1 LLPDDGGNDPQ
12 GSTDPDSEPLT
23 AGPTAPL
30 ARSWSAARIESG
42 GAIWL
47 RDRREVPVG
56 ILDDL
61 KGKAQRLV
69 NGNEQAIKDG
79 IEKAGDFVDSKTG
92 GKYADKVDS
101 VQQGAAGLVD
111 KVDGKPDTAPVADE
125 PPVAGE
131 PPAARE
137 PRQQGL

>member
-1 LLPDDGGNDPQ
+1 M
-12 GSTDPDSEPLT
+12 
-23 AGPTAPL
+23 
-30 ARSWSAARIESG
+30 
-42 GAIWL
+42 
-47 RDRREVPVG
+47 G

-69 NGNEQAIKDG
+69 GGNEQAIKDG

-92 GKYADKVDS
+92 GKYADKIDS
-101 VQQGAAGLVD
+101 VQKGAAGLVD
-111 KVDGKPDTAPVADE
+111 KVDDKPHAAPVDE

-131 PPAARE
+131 PPVTGE